1 MYVRGWLEIIDDVDW
16 DVCIIKVLML
26 SPYILMSIL
35 NIVLFRLSLKNGPSL
50 CMRKRLIT
58 PFLLLRTFVAG

>member
-16 DVCIIKVLML
+16 DVYIIKVLRL

-35 NIVLFRLSLKNGPSL
+35 NIVLFRLLLKNGPSL
-50 CMRKRLIT
+50 CMRSRSIT